1 MLARIRKSMDK
12 RDAGFTLIELL
23 VVMIIIGI
31 LAAIAVPMFMSQ
43 KKKAK
48 ESSVKADVRA
58 IGSEVEALLT
68 DGFASGI
75 TFDGTTTP
83 GVYQFRGTDANAQA
97 VSSDGRLSTGNT
109 ATRVRWADGDYCF
122 QVRNA
127 DTSVAIWKFL
137 DGKLAAGA

>member
-48 ESSVKADVRA
+48 EASVKSDVRA
-58 IGSEVEALLT
+58 IGSEVEAILT
-68 DGFASGI
+68 DGFASTI
-75 TFDGTTTP
+75 TFTP
-83 GVYQFRGTDANAQA
+83 AVGSYAFGGTDANNQNIT
-97 VSSDGRLSTGNT
+97 STGRLSTGN
-109 ATRVRWADGDYCF
+109 AASRVRWTAANYCF
-122 QVRNA
+122 QVANA
-127 DTSVAIWKFL
+127 DATVAIWKFE
-137 DGKLAAGA
+137 DGVLSAGAC